1 MGPQRKWYI
10 YECQTMHY
18 KYATNVRAK
27 SVKDA
32 RQQGYLEA
40 RRVMGNHA
48 RITSDHVTPYEHT

>member
-1 MGPQRKWYI
+1 
-10 YECQTMHY
+10 MHY
-18 KYATNVRAK
+18 TYATNVRAK

-48 RITSDHVTPYEHT
+48 RITSDQVTPGDVT

>member
-27 SVKDA
+27 SVSEA
-32 RQQGYLEA
+32 RQLGLREA
-40 RRVMGNHA
+40 RMVMGTHA
-48 RITSDHVTPYEHT
+48 RISSDRVIVNENP